1 MLRLRKEERLL
12 TECTSYLSSIF
23 VHWEPAFPLPE
34 PQPAQPR
41 QKVDPSQLA
50 SDTAHLLTKWS
61 LRCLVEDSY
70 DETRT
75 KEFLHWIEKAVIKQ
89 GEGMQF
95 VLLDV
100 GMKADVLRLYH
111 QAFEAQCSSSLSGKV
126 DVLQLFSNIMIC
138 LLESQGNLPELHQ
151 AVVSACLP
159 EATHD
164 ESRREAGLFLLSSYV
179 HELWR
184 GATSAELFL
193 SHVSL
198 VTSAKCNRQKAS
210 KSSLSQIRAICHDIT
225 TLKS

>member
-1 MLRLRKEERLL
+1 MGKDKARGRGSSSQARARKENLAEDAEAEKQEERLL

-164 ESRREAGLFLLSSYV
+164 ESRRGRFPYSQTKCLHFKPPITKTLPLF
-179 HELWR
+179 
-184 GATSAELFL
+184 T
-193 SHVSL
+193 
-198 VTSAKCNRQKAS
+198 
-210 KSSLSQIRAICHDIT
+210 
-225 TLKS
+225 